1 MLRLNFSHSP
11 RFAIMSVLQ
20 KLKAWLN
27 NAPTTTDTALPE
39 DSPPALPEEK
49 GTHLVSPSISENDT
63 STQPENATELPNI
76 ETITLRNETEFC
88 GLMLEKAILAHQ
100 TWLHNLESALRGENP
115 SIYKTKMASDDRLSE
130 LGMWLYKNENIFAP
144 YSEYAILLEINKR
157 FHECAGEVVE
167 HHRQGRFADA
177 ILLLRRD
184 LSLLSEEVQK
194 SLLRL
199 HEQVQEKGEKI
210 CE

>member
-1 MLRLNFSHSP
+1 
-11 RFAIMSVLQ
+11 MSLLQ

-27 NAPTTTDTALPE
+27 NAPTTPSTPYPFPETALPE
-39 DSPPALPEEK
+39 DDTPAPPEDNAATQIAP
-49 GTHLVSPSISENDT
+49 TPTPAAADT
-63 STQPENATELPNI
+63 PTQPETPTELPNI
-76 ETITLRNETEFC
+76 ETITLRSETEFC

-115 SIYKTKMASDDRLSE
+115 SIYKTKLASDDRLSE

-167 HHRQGRFADA
+167 HHREGHFADA

-184 LSLLSEEVQK
+184 LTLLSEEVQK

-199 HEQVQEKGEKI
+199 HEQVQEKGDKI